1 MKIVALLMTVVVAVS
16 ASVELDMPMEIK
28 ADSEL
33 GMRLLSEARNLENSE
48 WTHTWISGYSLKF
61 EGCHHISQWNPEAVR
76 SAYRYKIS
84 MSFFAMYPHSQSSL
98 VFFSSRWKVKMYEL

>member
-1 MKIVALLMTVVVAVS
+1 MMKIVALFLTVVVAVS
-16 ASVELDMPMEIK
+16 ASMELDMPMEIK

-33 GMRLLSEARNLENSE
+33 GMRLLSEARELDGSE

-76 SAYRYKIS
+76 QGNR
-84 MSFFAMYPHSQSSL
+84 F
-98 VFFSSRWKVKMYEL
+98 

>member
-1 MKIVALLMTVVVAVS
+1 MMKIVALLMTAVVAVS
-16 ASVELDMPMEIK
+16 ASMELDMPMEIQ

-33 GMRLLSEARNLENSE
+33 GMRLLSEARELDGE

-76 SAYRYKIS
+76 S
-84 MSFFAMYPHSQSSL
+84 
-98 VFFSSRWKVKMYEL
+98 V

>member
-1 MKIVALLMTVVVAVS
+1 MMKIVALLMTVVVAVS

-84 MSFFAMYPHSQSSL
+84 MSFFCDVSSL
-98 VFFSSRWKVKMYEL
+98 TIIFGFLFF